1 MNYQSLIERNVF
13 SLMDPLAVQ
22 WLKNH
27 CSTLSSGD
35 IVVELGT
42 FLGGT
47 IKSLAESNPN
57 IIFHTI
63 DINDAEWWH
72 ERNYIS
78 NVRKVSG
85 NNLINFNKEDYLK
98 IQDLHLNHLINVVRH
113 TGSSL
118 TLTIPNISL
127 LISDSSHNE
136 ELTYQEL
143 NHFWPLI
150 KKGGSIIGDDFNNM
164 PEVKRAFI
172 RFIRENNLSYSRI
185 YSNQIRIVK

>member
-1 MNYQSLIERNVF
+1 
-13 SLMDPLAVQ
+13 MDPLAVL
-22 WLKNH
+22 WLKHH
-27 CSTLSSGD
+27 CSILSPGE

-47 IKSLAESNPN
+47 TKILAESNPN

-63 DINDAEWWH
+63 DINNADWWDK
-72 ERNYIS
+72 RNYIS
-78 NVRKVSG
+78 YIRKVSG

-98 IQDLHLNHLINVVRH
+98 IQDLHLSHLTNVVRH

-118 TLTIPNISL
+118 TLNIPNISV
-127 LISDSSHNE
+127 LISDSSHHE

-150 KKGGSIIGDDFNNM
+150 KKGGSIIGDDFGNM
-164 PEVKRAFI
+164 PEVKSAFV
-172 RFIRENNLSYSRI
+172 RFIKENNLSYSRL